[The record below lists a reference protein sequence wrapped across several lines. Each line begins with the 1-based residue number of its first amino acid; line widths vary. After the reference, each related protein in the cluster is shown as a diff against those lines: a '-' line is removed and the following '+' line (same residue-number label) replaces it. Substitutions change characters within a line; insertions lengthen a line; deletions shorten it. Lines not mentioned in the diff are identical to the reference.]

1 MMVSKSTLALMAAI
15 AALGAASPAFA
26 QDAYN
31 VPQYNSQRGQV
42 IIHRDPLYDLTVIS
56 TTIGSS
62 NAGTDRPA
70 SRGNR
75 H

>member
-42 IIHRDPLYDLTVIS
+42 IIHRGPLYHSTV
-56 TTIGSS
+56 TPNNWVFDADGS
-62 NAGTDRPA
+62 AA
-70 SRGNR
+70 ARGNS